1 MHLTRSLLLAACCL
15 LLAVPFTSV
24 TAQEEVFF
32 PTTDWRVSSPE
43 AQGMDSAELAGLF
56 ANFSQDEFNLDS
68 LLVLRHGVIV
78 AEAYAPPFEQEMPH
92 HLWSASKSVISA
104 LVGILLRDGYL
115 DSLDTPILSLF
126 PDMTAQNVDMNKEAM
141 TVRHLLIMGSGLSC
155 DMYMPGGDPGE
166 GMFTSA
172 DWLQY
177 ALNLPMAWEPGS
189 EFHYCNANI
198 YILSALITELT
209 GMPAVDFAAQELF
222 APLGIT
228 DYSWESSPQGLSV
241 GASGLHL
248 TTRDMAKIGYLYLHD
263 GMWDGVQ
270 IIPSD
275 YVAESLS
282 AQIDS
287 GWPDTN
293 YGLLWWNIASA
304 GTYAAL
310 GAGGQYIV
318 LVPEKDIVIAATG
331 TMLESLRP
339 YIQGYPINYMAAG
352 LTAADAPLPENAEAL
367 GQLETQIARITS
379 PALIEAVQLPAL
391 AEQISGRVYGLLSPL
406 TLPLTGVIGSRE
418 GNLPPSAALRLDFT
432 DEARASLT
440 FINADGTSWLL
451 PIGLD
456 GSDQVTNESPLGS
469 VAGRGEW
476 GANNE
481 LCVWLSYVGDGQIIR
496 MDLMFMPGGLEIQTL
511 NVSRGTTGL
520 AFGVMQPQ

>member
-1 MHLTRSLLLAACCL
+1 MHLTRSLLLVAVFL
-15 LLAVPFTSV
+15 LLSLATPI
-24 TAQEEVFF
+24 TAQDDIFF
-32 PTTDWRVSSPE
+32 PTTEWRLSSPE
-43 AQGMDSAELAGLF
+43 AQGMDSAELANFF
-56 ANFSQDEFNLDS
+56 ATFSQDEFNLDS

-92 HLWSASKSVISA
+92 HLWSVSKSAISA

-115 DSLDTPILSLF
+115 DSLDTPILTLF
-126 PDMTAQNVDMNKEAM
+126 PEMTAQNVDANKEAM
-141 TVRHLLIMGSGLSC
+141 TVRHLLMMGSGMSC

-172 DWLQY
+172 NWLQY
-177 ALNLPMAWEPGS
+177 ALDLPMAWEPGS

-222 APLGIT
+222 TPLGIT
-228 DYSWESSPQGLSV
+228 NYAWESSPQGLSV

-248 TTRDMAKIGYLYLHD
+248 TTRDMAKIGYLYLHN
-263 GMWDGVQ
+263 GLWDGVQ
-270 IIPSD
+270 ILPAD

-282 AQIDS
+282 PQIDS

-293 YGLLWWNIASA
+293 YGFLWWNIASA

-318 LVPEKDIVIAATG
+318 IVPEKDIVVAATG
-331 TMLESLRP
+331 TMLEALRP
-339 YIQGYPINYMAAG
+339 YLQGYPINYRAAG

-367 GQLETQIARITS
+367 RQLETQIALIATPTLIAAAQP
-379 PALIEAVQLPAL
+379 PALV
-391 AEQISGRVYGLLSPL
+391 EQINGKIYGLLSPL

-418 GNLPPSAALRLDFT
+418 GNLPAPAALRLDFI
-432 DEARASLT
+432 DDAQASLT
-440 FINADGTSWLL
+440 FINSDGTSWLL

-456 GSDQVTNESPLGS
+456 GSDQVTTESPLGP
-469 VAGRGEW
+469 VAGRGAW
-476 GANNE
+476 GAENE

-511 NVSRGTTGL
+511 NLSRGTTGF